1 MRWRSESPLNS
12 PQPKDD
18 AMHDTPSVLTVSE
31 NGRGPYQ
38 QNVSAGRHTLI
49 ADEPQAMGGDD
60 AGLAPFDF
68 LLAALG
74 SCTSITLRMY
84 AQRKNLP
91 LTHVSVALTHEK
103 IDVDGR
109 KVDRIERNITLIGEL
124 SVEQRERLLEIANKC
139 PMYRTLQ
146 SDITIDSRLAD

>member
-1 MRWRSESPLNS
+1 
-12 PQPKDD
+12 
-18 AMHDTPSVLTVSE
+18 MHDSPTTLTVSE

-38 QNVSAGRHTLI
+38 QSVSAGRHTLI
-49 ADEPQAMGGDD
+49 ADEPQSMGGDD

-91 LTHVSVALTHEK
+91 LTHVSVALSHEK
-103 IDVDGR
+103 IDVDGQ
-109 KVDRIERNITLIGEL
+109 KVDRIERNITLIGDL

-146 SDITIDSRLAD
+146 SDIKIDSRIAN

>member
-1 MRWRSESPLNS
+1 
-12 PQPKDD
+12 
-18 AMHDTPSVLTVSE
+18 MHDSPTTLTVSE

-38 QNVSAGRHTLI
+38 QNVSAGRHTLV

-146 SDITIDSRLAD
+146 SDIKIDSRVAD

>member
-1 MRWRSESPLNS
+1 
-12 PQPKDD
+12 
-18 AMHDTPSVLTVSE
+18 MHDSPTTLTVSE

-38 QNVSAGRHTLI
+38 QSVSAGRHTLI
-49 ADEPQAMGGDD
+49 ADEPQSMGGDD

-84 AQRKNLP
+84 AKRKKLA
-91 LTHVSVALTHEK
+91 LTHVSVALSHEK
-103 IDVDGR
+103 IDVDGQ

-146 SDITIDSRLAD
+146 SDIKIDSRIAN

>member
-1 MRWRSESPLNS
+1 MNDSP
-12 PQPKDD
+12 
-18 AMHDTPSVLTVSE
+18 TTLTVSE

-38 QNVSAGRHTLI
+38 QSVCAGRHTLI

-60 AGLAPFDF
+60 GGLAPFDF

-91 LTHVSVALTHEK
+91 LTHVSVALSHEK
-103 IDVDGR
+103 IDVDGQ
-109 KVDRIERNITLIGEL
+109 KVDRIERNITLIGDL
-124 SVEQRERLLEIANKC
+124 SAEQRARLLEIANKC
-139 PMYRTLQ
+139 PVYRTLQ
-146 SDITIDSRLAD
+146 SDIKIDSRIAN

>member
-1 MRWRSESPLNS
+1 
-12 PQPKDD
+12 
-18 AMHDTPSVLTVSE
+18 MHDSPTTLTVSE

-38 QNVSAGRHTLI
+38 QSVSAGRHTLI
-49 ADEPQAMGGDD
+49 ADEPQSMGGDD

-91 LTHVSVALTHEK
+91 LTHVSVALSHEK
-103 IDVDGR
+103 IDVDGQ
-109 KVDRIERNITLIGEL
+109 KVDRIERNITLIGDL

-146 SDITIDSRLAD
+146 SDIKIDSRIAD

>member
-1 MRWRSESPLNS
+1 
-12 PQPKDD
+12 
-18 AMHDTPSVLTVSE
+18 MHDSPTTLTVSE

-38 QNVSAGRHTLI
+38 QNVSAGRHTLV

-91 LTHVSVALTHEK
+91 LTHVSVALSHEK
-103 IDVDGR
+103 IDVDGH

-146 SDITIDSRLAD
+146 SDIKIDSRIAN

>member
-1 MRWRSESPLNS
+1 
-12 PQPKDD
+12 
-18 AMHDTPSVLTVSE
+18 MHDTPSVLTVSE
-31 NGRGPYQ
+31 NGLGCYQ
-38 QNVSAGRHTLI
+38 QTVSNGRHTLI

-60 AGLAPFDF
+60 AGPAPFDL

-91 LTHVSVALTHEK
+91 LTHVSVALSHEK
-103 IDVDGR
+103 IDAGGN
-109 KVDRIERNITLIGEL
+109 KVDRIKRNITLEGDL
-124 SVEQRERLLEIANKC
+124 SDEQRERLLEIANKC

>member
-1 MRWRSESPLNS
+1 
-12 PQPKDD
+12 
-18 AMHDTPSVLTVSE
+18 MHATPTSLTVSE
-31 NGRGPYQ
+31 NGLGRYQ
-38 QNVSAGRHTLI
+38 QTVSAGRHTLI
-49 ADEPQAMGGDD
+49 ADEPLAMGGDD

-84 AQRKNLP
+84 AQRKNLA
-91 LTHVSVALTHEK
+91 LTRVSVALSHEK
-103 IDVDGR
+103 IDVEGQG
-109 KVDRIERNITLIGEL
+109 KVDRIERIITLEGDL
-124 SVEQRERLLEIANKC
+124 SPEQRERLLEIANKC

>member
-1 MRWRSESPLNS
+1 
-12 PQPKDD
+12 
-18 AMHDTPSVLTVSE
+18 MHDSPTTLTVSE

-38 QNVSAGRHTLI
+38 QSVSAGRHTLV

-91 LTHVSVALTHEK
+91 LTHVSVALSHEK
-103 IDVDGR
+103 IDVDGH
-109 KVDRIERNITLIGEL
+109 KVDRIERNITLIGDL
-124 SVEQRERLLEIANKC
+124 STEQRERLLEIANKC

-146 SDITIDSRLAD
+146 SDIKIDSRIAN

>member
-1 MRWRSESPLNS
+1 MT
-12 PQPKDD
+12 
-18 AMHDTPSVLTVSE
+18 DTPSVLTVSE
-31 NGRGPYQ
+31 NGLGCYQ
-38 QNVSAGRHTLI
+38 QTVSNGRHTLI

-60 AGLAPFDF
+60 AGPAPYDL

-84 AQRKNLP
+84 AQRKNLA

-103 IDVDGR
+103 IDVDGQR
-109 KVDRIERNITLIGEL
+109 VDRIERHITLTGDL
-124 SVEQRERLLEIANKC
+124 SDEQRARLLEIANKC

-146 SDITIDSRLAD
+146 SDIRIDSRLAD

>member
-1 MRWRSESPLNS
+1 
-12 PQPKDD
+12 
-18 AMHDTPSVLTVSE
+18 MHDSPTTLTVSE

-38 QNVSAGRHTLI
+38 QSVSAGRHTLV

-103 IDVDGR
+103 IDVDGQ

-146 SDITIDSRLAD
+146 SDIKIDSRIAN

>member
-1 MRWRSESPLNS
+1 MNDS
-12 PQPKDD
+12 
-18 AMHDTPSVLTVSE
+18 PSVLTVSE
-31 NGRGPYQ
+31 NGLGCYQ
-38 QNVSAGRHTLI
+38 QTVSNGRHTLV
-49 ADEPQAMGGDD
+49 ADEPLAMGGDD
-60 AGLAPFDF
+60 AGLAPFDL

-91 LTHVSVALTHEK
+91 LTHVSVALSHEK
-103 IDVDGR
+103 IDVDGH
-109 KVDRIERNITLIGEL
+109 KVDRIERNITLRGDL
-124 SVEQRERLLEIANKC
+124 SDEQRERLLEIANKC